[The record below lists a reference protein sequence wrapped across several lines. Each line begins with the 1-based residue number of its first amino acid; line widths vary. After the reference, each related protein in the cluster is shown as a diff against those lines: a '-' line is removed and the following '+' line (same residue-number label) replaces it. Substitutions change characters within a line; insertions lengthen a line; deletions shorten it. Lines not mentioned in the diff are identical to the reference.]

1 MANHPSA
8 LKRARQSKTR
18 RLRNLA
24 HKTRAKSVVKEVKA
38 LLASKNTDQA
48 QEKLK
53 KAVSTLHCSASK
65 GVLHPKKASR
75 KISRLTRALNRAQA
89 AKPA

>member
-18 RLRNLA
+18 KLRNLA
-24 HKTRAKSVVKEVKA
+24 HKTRAKSMVKEVRA
-38 LLASKNTDQA
+38 LLQSNDTTQV

-53 KAVSTLHCSASK
+53 KAVSTLHRSASK
-65 GVLHPKKASR
+65 GVIHRKKASR
-75 KISRLTRALNRAQA
+75 KISRLARAVNRATS

>member
-18 RLRNLA
+18 KLRNLA
-24 HKTRAKSVVKEVKA
+24 HKTRAKSVVKEVRA
-38 LLASKNTDQA
+38 LLQGNDTTQVA
-48 QEKLK
+48 EKFK
-53 KAVSTLHCSASK
+53 KAVSTLHRTASK
-65 GVLHPKKASR
+65 GVIHRKKASR
-75 KISRLTRALNRAQA
+75 KISRLARAVNRATS